1 MSKAGKQMIV
11 NRPAVT
17 VGIDI
22 GKYTHVAVAIMPDGR
37 FTRTFSLHNTREG
50 YEALLERIRLWKEES
65 HAGDA
70 IIGMESTGH
79 YWEVPARW
87 LTEKGL
93 EVVLVNAL
101 HTKRAKE
108 IEDNSPGKTDAKDAR
123 IIAQLVR
130 YGKYLSCVLPEGAL
144 AELRELTRIRQH
156 IITELT
162 QKRNYVRRLLD
173 SVFPE
178 IFTVFRKSWG
188 KTLLHLIR
196 LYPLPEDLIDE
207 GLPAVAGRLR
217 QECRNLMVK
226 RIERLYSLAVDTVGV
241 PVARGAYASGI
252 RNTAGRILTLQE
264 EKLGIERQM
273 GNLLAEVPEARFL
286 MSLKGV
292 GVVSAAII
300 LGETGGLS
308 RYSSSREV
316 LKLAGLNLFEVSSG
330 THRGKVRISKRGRP
344 LLRHILFILA
354 TVQAKEGMPLHAD
367 YRTLIEK
374 KMVPVKALI
383 ALSRKL
389 VRLLFALVRDERCYT
404 EKMAAVITKAA

>member
-1 MSKAGKQMIV
+1 MSKTGKRMIV
-11 NRPAVT
+11 NRPAIT

-65 HAGDA
+65 HTGDV

-87 LTEKGL
+87 FTGKGL
-93 EVVLVNAL
+93 QVVLVNAL

-207 GLPAVAGRLR
+207 GLPAVTGRLR

-226 RIERLYSLAVDTVGV
+226 KIERLYPLAVDTVGV

-264 EKLGIERQM
+264 EKLRVEQQM
-273 GNLLAEVPEARFL
+273 ENLLPEARFL
-286 MSLKGV
+286 MSLKGM

-354 TVQAKEGMPLHAD
+354 TVQAKEGMPLHGD
-367 YRTLIEK
+367 YRTLIER
-374 KMVPVKALI
+374 KMAPVKALI

-389 VRLLFALVRDERCYT
+389 VRLLFALVRDKRCYT
-404 EKMAAVITKAA
+404 EKMAAVMTKAA